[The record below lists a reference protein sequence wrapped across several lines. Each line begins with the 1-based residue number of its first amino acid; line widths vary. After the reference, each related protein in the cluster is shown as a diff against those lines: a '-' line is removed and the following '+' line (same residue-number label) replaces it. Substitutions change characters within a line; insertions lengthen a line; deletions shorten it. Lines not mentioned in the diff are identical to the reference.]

1 MRPIAVCL
9 ALAVVIS
16 GCGETVRDLG
26 LPSASPSATSLVS
39 TSALPTGTTRP
50 ATSASTLPA
59 PTLAPTPSVASF
71 DPCPGNPRCG
81 LILSQINLLNPY
93 RMDAGL
99 GALTSFV
106 SRDPRHPGHAKAQAY
121 IREQLEAL
129 NYYGWRIESQR
140 TVSQGI
146 TLENIIATLDP
157 APGATT
163 PSGAPQTPP
172 PPVGP
177 TGWVLVSAHYDSVA
191 NRTPGWRPAIDPAPG
206 ADDNATGTAA
216 LLEFARVLGLWRA
229 AGNLRSRIVL
239 AFFDGEELFFKGS
252 GAYVAA
258 LPKPYPYK
266 AALNLDMVGFNPITD
281 RLDLLWYTNA
291 SAGLRD
297 KVLKANQTYR
307 IGVTPLNAQFAAD
320 GGTIMDAAPF
330 GIAGIPSIAICQRY
344 GENDATFPGNSTFHT
359 VNDTP
364 DKITNKGLWL
374 KAAKLTLA
382 TALELTDEPAQ

>member
-1 MRPIAVCL
+1 MRPLTTLFAL
-9 ALAVVIS
+9 ALVVS
-16 GCGETVRDLG
+16 SCGETVRDIG
-26 LPSASPSATSLVS
+26 VRSS
-39 TSALPTGTTRP
+39 
-50 ATSASTLPA
+50 
-59 PTLAPTPSVASF
+59 PTPSSAGATETAIATAAASVAASPTVAPSPSGPRF

-81 LILSQINLLNPY
+81 TILSTIDLLNPY
-93 RMDAGL
+93 RMDADL
-99 GALTSFV
+99 NALTSFV
-106 SRDPRHPGHAKAQAY
+106 SRDVRHPGHAKAQAY
-121 IREQLEAL
+121 IKEQLGGLA
-129 NYYGWRIESQR
+129 YHGWKIESQR
-140 TVSQGI
+140 TVYQGI
-146 TLENIIATLDP
+146 PLENIFATLDP
-157 APGATT
+157 S
-163 PSGAPQTPP
+163 SGAQPAS
-172 PPVGP
+172 
-177 TGWVLVSAHYDSVA
+177 GWVLVSAHYDSVA

-216 LLEFARVLGLWRA
+216 LLEFARALSLWRE

-252 GAYVAA
+252 GAYMAT
-258 LPKPYPYK
+258 LQKPYPYK
-266 AALNLDMVGFNPITD
+266 AAINLDMVGFNPITD

-297 KVLKANQTYR
+297 RVLKVNETYR

-320 GGTIMDAAPF
+320 GTTIMDAAPF

-344 GENDATFPGNSTFHT
+344 GENDATFPGNYTFHT

-382 TALELTDEPAQ
+382 AALELTDEAAQ

>member
-1 MRPIAVCL
+1 
-9 ALAVVIS
+9 VVN
-16 GCGETVRDLG
+16 V
-26 LPSASPSATSLVS
+26 
-39 TSALPTGTTRP
+39 
-50 ATSASTLPA
+50 
-59 PTLAPTPSVASF
+59 

-81 LILSQINLLNPY
+81 LILSQIGLIDPY
-93 RMDAGL
+93 RMDSHL
-99 GALTSFV
+99 NALTSFV

-121 IREQLEAL
+121 IKEQLGAL
-129 NYYGWRIESQR
+129 DYYGWKIDSQR
-140 TVSQGI
+140 TVHQGI
-146 TLENIIATLDP
+146 ALENIFATLDP
-157 APGATT
+157 APGTTT

-172 PPVGP
+172 PPVGS

-191 NRTPGWRPAIDPAPG
+191 NRTPGWRPAQDAAPG

-216 LLEFARVLGLWRA
+216 LLEFARVLSTWRA

-252 GAYVAA
+252 GAYVAT

-266 AALNLDMVGFNPITD
+266 AAINLDMVGFNPLAD

-297 KVLKANQTYR
+297 KVIKANGTYR
-307 IGVTPLNAQFAAD
+307 IGVSPLNAQYAAD
-320 GGTIMDAAPF
+320 GSTIMDAAPF
-330 GIAGIPSIAICQRY
+330 GIAGIPSIALCQRY
-344 GENDATFPGNSTFHT
+344 GEDDATFPGNYSFHT

-364 DKITNKGLWL
+364 DKITNKRLWL

-382 TALELTDEPAQ
+382 AALELTDEPAQ